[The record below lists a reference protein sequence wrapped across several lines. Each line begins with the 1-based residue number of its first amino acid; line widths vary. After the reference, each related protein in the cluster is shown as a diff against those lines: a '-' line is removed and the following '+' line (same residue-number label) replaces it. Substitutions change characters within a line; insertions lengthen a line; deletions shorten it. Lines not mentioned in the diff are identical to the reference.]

1 MTIEIEE
8 ICKYR
13 TYAVK
18 SAVNNILEDLQ
29 KIAEIDSF
37 AESKQ
42 KKYGKL
48 SLFCF
53 LGILGLLVL
62 TFILAL
68 LLTSNELVGVVI
80 LLSIVI
86 SFLLLIGVI
95 YTLLM
100 YFKFQGFN
108 LSNYRYELTQKIIQ
122 LLKRDLKEDT
132 VLDLGLSFKSLDKVE
147 NKLGTIDH
155 PYKAGW
161 KIDSYIQEWLTIKG
175 QFLDK
180 THFELSLTE
189 ILKKQYGWKRG
200 SSGKSKYK
208 SKSKS
213 GGLDISISLTYPK
226 KRYGAIKLLQQEVNH
241 AIKLPIS
248 SSLRRLRITDE
259 AIYITARVAPQF
271 VDAQDKV
278 YQTITAMFLSSYQV
292 LNLAKMLTK

>member
-1 MTIEIEE
+1 MTVELEE
-8 ICKYR
+8 IRKSRIY
-13 TYAVK
+13 TVK
-18 SAVNNILEDLQ
+18 SSIKNVLDDLQ
-29 KIAEIDSF
+29 KIAELDSF
-37 AESKQ
+37 AEIQQ
-42 KKYGKL
+42 KRYGKIA
-48 SLFCF
+48 LFCF
-53 LGILGLLVL
+53 LGIVALFV
-62 TFILAL
+62 ILFVISL
-68 LLTSNELVGVVI
+68 LLTNTELLGVI
-80 LLSIVI
+80 LLLSILI
-86 SFLLLIGVI
+86 AFFLIIYGI
-95 YTLLM
+95 YTLFM
-100 YFKFQGFN
+100 YFKFQRLN
-108 LSNYRYELTQKIIQ
+108 LQNYRYDLTKKVIQ
-122 LLKRDLKEDT
+122 MLYRDIKEDA
-132 VLDLGLSFKSLDKVE
+132 LIDLGLSFKSLDKVE
-147 NKLGTIDH
+147 NKTGTIDH

-161 KIDSYIQEWLTIKG
+161 KIDSYTQSWLTIKG
-175 QFLDK
+175 QFIDK
-180 THFELSLTE
+180 TYFELSLTE

-271 VDAQDKV
+271 VNAQDKV